1 MAALLIEIRQLLSH
15 LESQVSQRTGLSH
28 WMPAPNMLS
37 SQCQKYKWLHSN
49 SQVIGS
55 WYHFGKVSYILTYYY
70 SLKLSH
76 IPMSRKKKKKKKGN
90 IMCFSETSKF
100 TIFATLAE
108 VLILQLFVGDVLEIL
123 LIFFSLESLMCTFMP
138 PFIIGLAFFP
148 ALPC

>member
-1 MAALLIEIRQLLSH
+1 MPEIEK
-15 LESQVSQRTGLSH
+15 
-28 WMPAPNMLS
+28 APFRL
-37 SQCQKYKWLHSN
+37 
-49 SQVIGS
+49 QVIGS
-55 WYHFGKVSYILTYYY
+55 WYLFGKVSYILTYYY

-76 IPMSRKKKKKKKGN
+76 IPMSRKKKKRQYN
-90 IMCFSETSKF
+90 VLSETSKS

-138 PFIIGLAFFP
+138 PFIIGLASFP